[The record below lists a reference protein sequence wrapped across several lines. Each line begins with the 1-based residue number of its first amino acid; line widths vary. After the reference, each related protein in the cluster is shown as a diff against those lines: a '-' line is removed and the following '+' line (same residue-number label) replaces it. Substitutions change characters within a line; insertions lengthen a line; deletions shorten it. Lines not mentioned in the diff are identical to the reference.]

1 MNEYQNFQSMDNNE
15 TYETDST
22 HLSRLDRLRKT
33 MQHMNLD
40 ALIITRTDE
49 HLSEYLSPDKER
61 LAYISGFTGSAGTA
75 VILENEHLID
85 RLKNKTVK
93 NAGNT
98 DITLKNPAAIFVDGR
113 YTIQARVQ
121 TSETLFDVFHF
132 TNVRLEDWLIATLG
146 NTARIGIDPKCISY
160 NRYSAIKYALSP
172 YQLELI
178 FTETNL
184 IDEIWTDKPQVQP
197 SPALIF
203 EDHYNGNPS
212 IEKRHLIAQK
222 LKEKNI
228 DVTII
233 SSSESVNW
241 LLNIRGRDVPNLP
254 IVNCFAA
261 VYSCEEIEWFV
272 DLRKIPEDKISDFQ
286 HHFGNITYMEENKL
300 EDLINRLAKH
310 KYSVYIDETSTNA
323 WIIEKLKKSN
333 IPLTF
338 GQDLCEYPKACKNP
352 TELKGMRNCHHKD
365 AIAMCRFLA
374 WLDHLTENL
383 INGELKPQAEELVK
397 SHNEATLSDQ
407 LFKFRSEQD
416 GFIETSFDTI
426 SALGPNAA
434 IIHYNHVNLNRPRA
448 LGKDPL
454 YLVDSGGQYN
464 EGTTDITRTVLVGP
478 GLTEEMKE
486 RFTLVLKGMIALHL
500 VKFPKGTFGGAL
512 DVLARAPLWQNGL
525 NYDHGTGHGVGHCLN
540 VHEGPQAISYRYGQ
554 TPLAPGMVTSVE
566 PGYYKENEYGIRCE
580 NLCVVE
586 TVHDTQNQT
595 EMLAFLPITYVP
607 FDIRLIK
614 KDLLTDDERIWL
626 NNYHLKIREIVRE
639 HLSDME
645 INWLLKATAAI

>member
-93 NAGNT
+93 NVGNT

-272 DLRKIPEDKISDFQ
+272 DLRKIPEDKI
-286 HHFGNITYMEENKL
+286 
-300 EDLINRLAKH
+300 
-310 KYSVYIDETSTNA
+310 
-323 WIIEKLKKSN
+323 
-333 IPLTF
+333 
-338 GQDLCEYPKACKNP
+338 
-352 TELKGMRNCHHKD
+352 
-365 AIAMCRFLA
+365 
-374 WLDHLTENL
+374 
-383 INGELKPQAEELVK
+383 
-397 SHNEATLSDQ
+397 
-407 LFKFRSEQD
+407 
-416 GFIETSFDTI
+416 
-426 SALGPNAA
+426 
-434 IIHYNHVNLNRPRA
+434 
-448 LGKDPL
+448 
-454 YLVDSGGQYN
+454 
-464 EGTTDITRTVLVGP
+464 
-478 GLTEEMKE
+478 
-486 RFTLVLKGMIALHL
+486 
-500 VKFPKGTFGGAL
+500 
-512 DVLARAPLWQNGL
+512 
-525 NYDHGTGHGVGHCLN
+525 
-540 VHEGPQAISYRYGQ
+540 
-554 TPLAPGMVTSVE
+554 
-566 PGYYKENEYGIRCE
+566 
-580 NLCVVE
+580 
-586 TVHDTQNQT
+586 
-595 EMLAFLPITYVP
+595 
-607 FDIRLIK
+607 
-614 KDLLTDDERIWL
+614 
-626 NNYHLKIREIVRE
+626 
-639 HLSDME
+639 
-645 INWLLKATAAI
+645 